1 MNIFVIGAI
10 IFLIAI
16 IVIELLIYAV
26 KNTQSVNRAK
36 IRKRLRKHTYEK
48 DNTGQIDILKKR
60 ILSDIPFFNRLLLKI
75 PGVKRLDD
83 LTIKANSKYPAG
95 FYVLT
100 ALFLGTM
107 GFMGINFFLL
117 NQRLLAFLL
126 ATLLASSPFLWL
138 YHLKQKRIEKFQEQF
153 TEALDL
159 IARALKAGHS
169 FNSGMKL
176 AADEFKDP
184 LGPEFDETLGE
195 INFGVSVAN
204 ALKNLAKRIECP
216 ELKYFVV
223 AVILQRETG
232 GNLSEIIESL
242 AHLIRE
248 NFKFQGKVRTLSAEG
263 KLSAVILVM
272 IPFLI
277 GIFLH
282 FRKPEYLG
290 LLFSDPVGRIML
302 GAAVI
307 LMAIGILVMK
317 KMVTIKV

>member
-1 MNIFVIGAI
+1 MNIFIIGAI
-10 IFLIAI
+10 IFFIVI
-16 IVIELLIYAV
+16 IVIELSIYAV
-26 KNTQSVNRAK
+26 KNMQSVNRAK
-36 IRKRLRKHTYEK
+36 IRKRLRKHTYDK
-48 DNTGQIDILKKR
+48 DNTGQIDIVKKR
-60 ILSDIPFFNRLLLKI
+60 VLSDIPFFNRLLLKI
-75 PGVKRLDD
+75 PGVKRLDS

-100 ALFLGTM
+100 ALFLGTI

-117 NQRLLAFLL
+117 NRMLSL
-126 ATLLASSPFLWL
+126 LLASLLACLPFLHL
-138 YHLKQKRIEKFQEQF
+138 HQLKQKRIEKFRIQF
-153 TEALDL
+153 PEALDL

-176 AADEFKDP
+176 AAEEFDDP

-204 ALKNLAKRIECP
+204 ALKNLSQRIECP

-248 NFKFQGKVRTLSAEG
+248 KFKFQGKVRTLSAEG
-263 KLSAVILVM
+263 RLSAVILVA

-277 GIFLH
+277 GFYLY
-282 FRKPEYLG
+282 FQSPEYVG
-290 LLFSDPVGRIML
+290 LLFSEPIGRIML
-302 GAAVI
+302 GAAAI
-307 LMAIGILVMK
+307 MMAIGILVMK

>member
-10 IFLIAI
+10 IFFMAV

-26 KNTQSVNRAK
+26 KNMRSVQRAQ

-48 DNTGQIDILKKR
+48 DDAGQIDIVKKR
-60 ILSDIPFFNRLLLKI
+60 VLSEIPFFNNLLWKI
-75 PGVKRLDD
+75 PGVKGLDS

-95 FYVLT
+95 FYVLL
-100 ALFLGTM
+100 ALFLGII
-107 GFMGINFFLL
+107 GFMGINYFLANRVL
-117 NQRLLAFLL
+117 TLLLAIFLACL
-126 ATLLASSPFLWL
+126 PFLQL
-138 YHLKQKRIEKFQEQF
+138 HLLKLKRIEKFRSQF
-153 TEALDL
+153 PEALDL

-176 AADEFKDP
+176 ASDEFGDP

-204 ALKNLAKRIECP
+204 ALKNLTERIGCP

-232 GNLSEIIESL
+232 GNLAELIESL
-242 AHLIRE
+242 ADLIRE
-248 NFKFQGKVRTLSAEG
+248 KFKFQGKVRTLSAEG
-263 KLSAVILVM
+263 RLSAIVLVA
-272 IPFLI
+272 IPF
-277 GIFLH
+277 FLAAYLH
-282 FRKPEYLG
+282 LSNPKYLG
-290 LLFSDPVGRIML
+290 VLFAEPVGRIMVG
-302 GAAVI
+302 GAAVMMI
-307 LMAIGILVMK
+307 IGILVMK

>member
-10 IFLIAI
+10 IFFIAI
-16 IVIELLIYAV
+16 IVIELSIYAV
-26 KNTQSVNRAK
+26 KNMRSVNRAK
-36 IRKRLRKHTYEK
+36 IRKRLRKHTYDK
-48 DNTGQIDILKKR
+48 DNTGQIDIVKKR
-60 ILSDIPFFNRLLLKI
+60 VLSDIPFFNRLLLKI
-75 PGVKRLDD
+75 PGIKRLDS

-95 FYVLT
+95 FYILT
-100 ALFLGTM
+100 ALFLGAV

-117 NQRLLAFLL
+117 NRPLSFLL
-126 ATLLASSPFLWL
+126 ASLLACLPFLHL
-138 YHLKQKRIEKFQEQF
+138 HLLKQKRIEKFRSQF
-153 TEALDL
+153 PEALDL

-176 AADEFKDP
+176 AADEFDDP

-204 ALKNLAKRIECP
+204 ALKNLVKRIECP

-232 GNLSEIIESL
+232 GNLSELIESL
-242 AHLIRE
+242 ANLIRE

-263 KLSAVILVM
+263 RLSAVILVA
-272 IPFLI
+272 IPFFVA
-277 GIFLH
+277 GYLH
-282 FRKPEYLG
+282 LVNPKYLG
-290 LLFSDPVGRIML
+290 LLFSEPIGRIMMG
-302 GAAVI
+302 GAAIMMV
-307 LMAIGILVMK
+307 IGILVMK

>member
-10 IFLIAI
+10 IFFMAI
-16 IVIELLIYAV
+16 IVIELSIFAV
-26 KNTQSVNRAK
+26 KNMQSVNRAK
-36 IRKRLRKHTYEK
+36 IRKRLRKHTYDE
-48 DNTGQIDILKKR
+48 DNTGQIDIVKKR
-60 ILSDIPFFNRLLLKI
+60 VLSDIPFFNRLLLKI
-75 PGVKRLDD
+75 PGIKRLDG

-95 FYVLT
+95 FYILV
-100 ALFLGTM
+100 ALFLGTI

-117 NQRLLAFLL
+117 SRLLAFLV
-126 ATLLASSPFLWL
+126 AALLACLPFLHL
-138 YHLKQKRIEKFQEQF
+138 QLLKQKRIEKFRGQF
-153 TEALDL
+153 PEALDL

-176 AADEFKDP
+176 AADEFDDP

-204 ALKNLAKRIECP
+204 ALKNLSERIECP

-232 GNLSEIIESL
+232 GNLSELIESL
-242 AHLIRE
+242 ANLIRE

-263 KLSAVILVM
+263 RLSAIILVA
-272 IPFLI
+272 IPFFI
-277 GIFLH
+277 GIYLH
-282 FRKPEYLG
+282 LSSPEYLDI
-290 LLFSDPVGRIML
+290 LFSRSIGRIMV
-302 GAAVI
+302 GGAVI
-307 LMAIGILVMK
+307 MMAIGILVMK